1 MANYDLGSTTFVS
14 HDVNTLTEAIGIPEI
29 RFDDLVALA
38 KEAWEHEDT
47 ISESLEY
54 IVDRVSGSEL
64 ILTLVFFGRIWEG
77 SEESEEESSE

>member
-1 MANYDLGSTTFVS
+1 MASYDLGKTTFLDHNV
-14 HDVNTLTEAIGIPEI
+14 DTLTEAIGIPEI

-54 IVDRVSGSEL
+54 IVERVNGSEL
-64 ILTLVFFGRIWEG
+64 ILTLIFFGRIWEG
-77 SEESEEESSE
+77 IEENKEESSE

>member
-1 MANYDLGSTTFVS
+1 MANYDLGSTTFFS
-14 HDVNTLTEAIGIPEI
+14 HDVDTLTKAIGIPEV
-29 RFDDLVALA
+29 RFDYLVALA

-54 IVDRVSGSEL
+54 IVERVNGSEL

>member
-54 IVDRVSGSEL
+54 IVKRVNGSEL

-77 SEESEEESSE
+77 SEENLGRQ

>member
-54 IVDRVSGSEL
+54 IVKRVNGSEL
-64 ILTLVFFGRIWEG
+64 ILTLSFFGRIWEG

>member
-1 MANYDLGSTTFVS
+1 MASYDLGSTTFFS
-14 HDVNTLTEAIGIPEI
+14 HDVDTLTEAIGVPEI

-47 ISESLEY
+47 ISQSLEY
-54 IVDRVSGSEL
+54 IVERAKGSEL

-77 SEESEEESSE
+77 SEEGEEESSE